1 MAPLYG
7 HSCNETRAF
16 NPPTNNSFIYA
27 TPVVGAGQYQFRIF
41 NTSEGYNQTF
51 TRSTY
56 ILQLKWNN
64 SVAPMLVN
72 GSTYNVEVRANIGG
86 VWGNFC
92 PSTCTITIDNSGGS
106 GFASMEQTSF
116 GDASMWPNPVRDGQ
130 VNLSIG
136 GLKDADQRIIVEV
149 QDIYGKQVFAQ
160 EFGNSGDRFSTILQL
175 PKDIASGVYMVNITV
190 NGAKTVQRLTVVR

>member
-1 MAPLYG
+1 
-7 HSCNETRAF
+7 
-16 NPPTNNSFIYA
+16 
-27 TPVVGAGQYQFRIF
+27 
-41 NTSEGYNQTF
+41 
-51 TRSTY
+51 
-56 ILQLKWNN
+56 
-64 SVAPMLVN
+64 
-72 GSTYNVEVRANIGG
+72 
-86 VWGNFC
+86 
-92 PSTCTITIDNSGGS
+92 
-106 GFASMEQTSF
+106 MEQTSF

>member
-1 MAPLYG
+1 
-7 HSCNETRAF
+7 
-16 NPPTNNSFIYA
+16 
-27 TPVVGAGQYQFRIF
+27 
-41 NTSEGYNQTF
+41 
-51 TRSTY
+51 
-56 ILQLKWNN
+56 
-64 SVAPMLVN
+64 
-72 GSTYNVEVRANIGG
+72 
-86 VWGNFC
+86 
-92 PSTCTITIDNSGGS
+92 
-106 GFASMEQTSF
+106 MEQTSF

-160 EFGNSGDRFSTILQL
+160 EFGNSGDRFNTILQL